1 MKYPAGGFNPSAVCR
16 LFGFRSNQP
25 ARVHRSLVA
34 EKNSL
39 LQQSREHKDGWGI
52 AYYGDRP
59 EPEVAHGLGPAHA
72 DPDFDRVSGLVSS
85 HAVLAHVR
93 LKSVGE
99 VAVRNAHPFLR
110 GRWAFAH
117 NGTVR
122 DFERHREAMERLI
135 APELLAGLQGETDSE
150 RCFLIFLTELR
161 GRSGIDAV
169 AGALARTMAAVSRLT
184 DRDDQEKPT
193 SMNFM
198 VTDGELLVATRR
210 HRTLFVSEGRAR
222 GEGGLSH
229 PPPEDGARLTQLV
242 IASEELSSESH
253 WHQVAEDELVGVDG
267 AMVFR
272 RWSRGAL
279 G

>member
-1 MKYPAGGFNPSAVCR
+1 MCR

-59 EPEVAHGLGPAHA
+59 APEVAHGLGPAHA
-72 DPDFDRVSGLVSS
+72 DPEFERVSGLVSS

-122 DFERHREAMERLI
+122 DFDKHREAREALI
-135 APELLAGLQGETDSE
+135 STEPRPHLKGATDS
-150 RCFLIFLTELR
+150 
-161 GRSGIDAV
+161 D
-169 AGALARTMAAVSRLT
+169 
-184 DRDDQEKPT
+184 
-193 SMNFM
+193 
-198 VTDGELLVATRR
+198 
-210 HRTLFVSEGRAR
+210 
-222 GEGGLSH
+222 
-229 PPPEDGARLTQLV
+229 
-242 IASEELSSESH
+242 
-253 WHQVAEDELVGVDG
+253 
-267 AMVFR
+267 
-272 RWSRGAL
+272 
-279 G
+279 

>member
-1 MKYPAGGFNPSAVCR
+1 MCR

-52 AYYGDRP
+52 AYYAGRTA
-59 EPEVAHGLGPAHA
+59 PEVAHGLGAAHA
-72 DPDFDRVSGLVSS
+72 DPDFERVSGLVSS

-99 VAVRNAHPFLR
+99 VAMRNAHPFLR

-122 DFERHREAMERLI
+122 DFEQHQGEMEALI
-135 APELLAGLQGETDSE
+135 APELLEELKGETDSE
-150 RCFLIFLTELR
+150 RCFLLFLTHLQ

-169 AGALARTMAAVSRLT
+169 ADALRKTMDAVSRVT
-184 DRDDQEKPT
+184 DRPDDQKPT

-198 VTDGELLVATRR
+198 VTDGELLVATRWR
-210 HRTLFVSEGRAR
+210 RTLFFTPSAEEGATV
-222 GEGGLSH
+222 
-229 PPPEDGARLTQLV
+229 PQLV
-242 IASEELSSESH
+242 IASEELSAEHH
-253 WHQVAEDELVGVDG
+253 WREVAEGELIGVDG
-267 AMVFR
+267 GMAFR
-272 RWSRGAL
+272 RWTR
-279 G
+279 

>member
-1 MKYPAGGFNPSAVCR
+1 MCR

-52 AYYGDRP
+52 AYYGARP
-59 EPEVAHGLGPAHA
+59 APEVAHGLGPAHA
-72 DPDFDRVSGLVSS
+72 DPDFERVSGLVSS

-99 VAVRNAHPFLR
+99 VAVRNAHPFLH

-122 DFERHREAMERLI
+122 DFEKHREALERLI
-135 APELLAGLQGETDSE
+135 APALMPRLQGETDSE
-150 RCFLIFLTELR
+150 RCFLIFLTELD
-161 GRSGIDAV
+161 GRSGAGAV
-169 AGALARTMAAVSRLT
+169 ASALVRTMAAVSRVT
-184 DRDDQEKPT
+184 DRADAEKPT

-198 VTDGELLVATRR
+198 VTDGELLVASRC
-210 HRTLFVSEGRAR
+210 HRTLFFTEGRTGPHPAPA
-222 GEGGLSH
+222 EGATV
-229 PPPEDGARLTQLV
+229 EQLV
-242 IASEELSSESH
+242 IASEELSTESH
-253 WHQVAEDELVGVDG
+253 WHEVAEGELVGVDG
-267 AMVFR
+267 GMAFH
-272 RWSRGAL
+272 RWTR
-279 G
+279 

>member
-1 MKYPAGGFNPSAVCR
+1 MCR

-52 AYYGDRP
+52 AYYADRP
-59 EPEVAHGLGPAHA
+59 VPEVAHGLGAAHA
-72 DPDFDRVSGLVSS
+72 DPDFERVSGLVSS

-99 VAVRNAHPFLR
+99 VAVRNAHPFLH

-122 DFERHREAMERLI
+122 DFEQHREAIEALI
-135 APELLAGLQGETDSE
+135 DPGFLGELKGETDSE
-150 RCFLIFLTELR
+150 RCFLLFLTELR

-169 AGALARTMAAVSRLT
+169 ADALVKTMNAVSKIT
-184 DRDDQEKPT
+184 DRADAEKPT

-198 VTDGELLVATRR
+198 VTDGELLVASRC
-210 HRTLFVSEGRAR
+210 HRTLFVT
-222 GEGGLSH
+222 
-229 PPPEDGARLTQLV
+229 PPAEDGAKVPQLV
-242 IASEELSSESH
+242 IASEALSQEH
-253 WHQVAEDELVGVDG
+253 DWWEVPEGGLVGVDG
-267 AMVFR
+267 AMAFR
-272 RWSRGAL
+272 RWTR
-279 G
+279 

>member
-1 MKYPAGGFNPSAVCR
+1 MCR

-59 EPEVAHGLGPAHA
+59 APEVAHGLGAAHA
-72 DPDFDRVSGLVSS
+72 DPEFERVSGLVSS

-99 VAVRNAHPFLR
+99 VAVRNAHPFLH

-122 DFERHREAMERLI
+122 DFEQHRAELERLI
-135 APELLAGLQGETDSE
+135 APELLPELKGETDSE
-150 RCFLIFLTELR
+150 RCFLIFLTELE
-161 GRSGIDAV
+161 GRAGTDEV
-169 AGALARTMAAVSRLT
+169 AGALVRTMAA
-184 DRDDQEKPT
+184 
-193 SMNFM
+193 
-198 VTDGELLVATRR
+198 
-210 HRTLFVSEGRAR
+210 
-222 GEGGLSH
+222 
-229 PPPEDGARLTQLV
+229 
-242 IASEELSSESH
+242 
-253 WHQVAEDELVGVDG
+253 
-267 AMVFR
+267 
-272 RWSRGAL
+272 
-279 G
+279 

>member
-1 MKYPAGGFNPSAVCR
+1 MCR

-39 LQQSREHKDGWGI
+39 QQQSREHKDGWGI
-52 AYYGDRP
+52 AYYAGGP
-59 EPEVAHGLGPAHA
+59 APAVAHGLGPAHA
-72 DPDFDRVSGLVSS
+72 DPDFERVSGLVSS

-99 VAVRNAHPFLR
+99 VAVRNAHPFLH

-122 DFERHREAMERLI
+122 DFEQHREEIEALI
-135 APELLAGLQGETDSE
+135 APELLEELKGETDSE
-150 RCFLIFLTELR
+150 RCFLIFLTRLQ

-169 AGALARTMAAVSRLT
+169 ADALVKTMNAVSRIT
-184 DRDDQEKPT
+184 DKPDEQKPT

-198 VTDGELLVATRR
+198 VTDGELLVATRC
-210 HRTLFVSEGRAR
+210 HRTLFVT
-222 GEGGLSH
+222 
-229 PPPEDGARLTQLV
+229 PPAGDGATVSQLV
-242 IASEELSSESH
+242 IASEELSAESQ
-253 WHQVAEDELVGVDG
+253 WREVAEGELVGVDG
-267 AMVFR
+267 AMAFR
-272 RWSRGAL
+272 RWTR
-279 G
+279 